1 MELKLSILIS
11 KTKFVRKGIST
22 RKLKKETS
30 PLNSA
35 YSLSYICQISAKIDN
50 FGVLDQICREILLG
64 S

>member
-22 RKLKKETS
+22 RKLKKGTS